1 MFLPPEFDSL
11 PALALHSVFIYRK
24 RCVAAA
30 IAATK
35 DGMQQWMIRGD
46 GKHSKAIQSVMDLS
60 RSWIWLSCPNS
71 SNLGAPVRA
80 MMTGTRFPVF
90 QEFRTQ
96 EWWSQYIAGIQ
107 RELALRPVGHVVT
120 AQKNVE
126 PFVEMAL
133 KCSTCG
139 PRAWADMT
147 KFTQLLANEI
157 DEAVSKVRPEF

>member
-1 MFLPPEFDSL
+1 
-11 PALALHSVFIYRK
+11 
-24 RCVAAA
+24 
-30 IAATK
+30 
-35 DGMQQWMIRGD
+35 MQQWMIRGE
-46 GKHSKAIQSVMDLS
+46 GKHSQAIQSVMDLS

-80 MMTGTRFPVF
+80 RMTGTRSSDF

-96 EWWSQYIAGIQ
+96 EWWSKYIVGVQ
-107 RELALRPVGHVVT
+107 NELALRPVGHVVT

-126 PFVEMAL
+126 PFVNMAL
-133 KCSTCG
+133 KCWTCA

-147 KFTQLLANEI
+147 KFTQLLAKEI

>member
-1 MFLPPEFDSL
+1 
-11 PALALHSVFIYRK
+11 
-24 RCVAAA
+24 
-30 IAATK
+30 
-35 DGMQQWMIRGD
+35 
-46 GKHSKAIQSVMDLS
+46 MDLAVLPKFLQPGCTS
-60 RSWIWLSCPNS
+60 PCDDDRHTVS
-71 SNLGAPVRA
+71 SL
-80 MMTGTRFPVF
+80 
-90 QEFRTQ
+90 EFRTQ
-96 EWWSQYIAGIQ
+96 EWSQYIAGIQ